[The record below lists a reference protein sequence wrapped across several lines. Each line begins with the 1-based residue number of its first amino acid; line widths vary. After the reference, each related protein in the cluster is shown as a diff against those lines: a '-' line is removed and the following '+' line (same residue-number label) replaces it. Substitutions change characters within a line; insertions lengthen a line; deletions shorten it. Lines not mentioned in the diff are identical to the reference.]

1 MGMEKDISELSTP
14 RTCEICGEEYILLHV
29 PFVKLK
35 NRAGEEFEVNKVE
48 YYGEQYNLCPKCFK
62 PFIYGWFTAGLST
75 DLYIDQE
82 RKEINDKD

>member
-1 MGMEKDISELSTP
+1 MDQKHDISELSTP

-35 NRAGEEFEVNKVE
+35 NQAGEEFEANKVE
-48 YYGEQYNLCPKCFK
+48 KNGRVFNLCPKCLK

-82 RKEINDKD
+82 RKGTNDKD